1 LPAASS
7 ATRAFRTLLICGM
20 SCVAL
25 VVATLA
31 AAGESLR
38 VGAAGTRTESLGRLT
53 VSVPGANLAAV
64 FLLALAALGAAALV
78 RVAAGALRVGRRQRR
93 LVRALPLRGA
103 LPGHPDVRVVADPR
117 PRAFCAGLLRPA
129 VYITTGALTRLGPA
143 QLEAVLWH
151 EATHRLRRDPLR
163 LAAAHVLSG
172 ALPWLGRLAER
183 HALAAELAAD
193 EAAELRADRRGLA
206 GAMVA
211 FGGDPAPER
220 VDRLLGRAP
229 EWRLPLALSGAS
241 AAAAL
246 ALGLLVWQLA
256 RRAVLHTTLNL
267 PLLSHQ
273 PCVVLLAATP
283 AALLIALRALARPEG
298 VAEHPARDV
307 VAEPDARRVVDPR
320 VHARVD
326 PAQAG
331 LPHGG

>member
-1 LPAASS
+1 MSAVSS
-7 ATRAFRTLLICGM
+7 ATRAFRALLICGAGGLAAIA
-20 SCVAL
+20 VA
-25 VVATLA
+25 LA

-38 VGAAGTRTESLGRLT
+38 VGAAGTGTASFGGFT
-53 VSVPGANLAAV
+53 VSVPGVNPAAGV
-64 FLLALAALGAAALV
+64 LLALAALGAAALA
-78 RVAAGALRVGRRQRR
+78 RVAAGAFREGRRHRR
-93 LVRALPLRGA
+93 LVRALPLRGT
-103 LPGHPDVRVVADPR
+103 LRGHPDVQVVADAA

-129 VYITTGALTRLGPA
+129 VYVTTGALARLEPV

-163 LAAAHVLSG
+163 LATARVLAG
-172 ALPWLGRLAER
+172 ALPSLGALAAH

-193 EAAELRADRRGLA
+193 EAAELRVDRRGLA
-206 GAMVA
+206 AAMLA

-229 EWRLPLALSGAS
+229 QRRLPLAMTGAS

-246 ALGLLVWQLA
+246 ALGLLVWQLG

-283 AALLIALRALARPEG
+283 AALLLALRALARSEG
-298 VAEHPARDV
+298 VAQHPARDV
-307 VAEPDARRVVDPR
+307 VAEPQARRVIDPR

-326 PAQAG
+326 PAEAG